1 MLSFVH
7 AVFPSATAGTNR
19 LIIRTYFVPAPLCPS
34 QRTYFRSRRPRFL
47 HGFSQHPSMKAS
59 INDESNKSTDASK
72 ITERDLGDGLGKG
85 QDDDTSG
92 GTNIESDEGSNS
104 SGAREPVEDGVSLPD
119 VSAEELR
126 VESSW
131 LEIEIR
137 SWLDDEWRSAEAW
150 NAHRGIAHRMAQL
163 YERLRAER
171 VNDLSTLMLG
181 LGAGLEG
188 GTNSADFSNAYV
200 GPWTI
205 ANKAAELVLARFYPD
220 RAAQIEAEEQSEVNK
235 TWGYLDDALNDF
247 EEAQRALD
255 KGEAAGQKKETEPHR
270 PVSPNLADKFE
281 RYRFLQ
287 MVLDGSVSKPVSF
300 LVNSLPFFSC
310 KPGKPWTRF
319 VILRQTN
326 FCKLFCFNLLYQFTR
341 FDLAVNRWRG
351 SLSGGVLI

>member
-7 AVFPSATAGTNR
+7 SVFPSATAGTNR
-19 LIIRTYFVPAPLCPS
+19 LIIHTYFVPASLCPS
-34 QRTYFRSRRPRFL
+34 QRSYFPSRRPRFL
-47 HGFSQHPSMKAS
+47 HDFSQHTSIKAS
-59 INDESNKSTDASK
+59 INDDSNKSTDASK
-72 ITERDLGDGLGKG
+72 ITERGPDGNA
-85 QDDDTSG
+85 SE
-92 GTNIESDEGSNS
+92 GTNFESGEGSNS

-150 NAHRGIAHRMAQL
+150 NAHRSIAHRMAQL

-188 GTNSADFSNAYV
+188 GTNCADFSNAYV

-220 RAAQIEAEEQSEVNK
+220 RAAQVEAEEQSEVNK
-235 TWGYLDDALNDF
+235 TWSYLDDALSGF

-255 KGEAAGQKKETEPHR
+255 EEGVAGQKKETELHR

-300 LVNSLPFFSC
+300 LLYPLTFFSC
-310 KPGKPWTRF
+310 RPGKPSTRF
-319 VILRQTN
+319 VIQKQTN
-326 FCKLFCFNLLYQFTR
+326 LLNFLF
-341 FDLAVNRWRG
+341 
-351 SLSGGVLI
+351 LSMVLTNAI